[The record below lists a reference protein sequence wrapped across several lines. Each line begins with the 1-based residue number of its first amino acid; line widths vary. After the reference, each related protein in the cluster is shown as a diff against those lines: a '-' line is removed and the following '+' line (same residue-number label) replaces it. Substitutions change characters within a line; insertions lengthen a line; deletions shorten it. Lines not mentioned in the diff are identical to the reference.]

1 MGNSNAQD
9 NTYENNDNKEVDS
22 DGFLLDSD
30 LETEDD
36 DEFDT
41 DEDNEEEEEEEEEF
55 DDIDDAL
62 THRTF
67 QNDETYDDDDDRCT
81 TPPLTPGPTR
91 PPPTPPHRK
100 TSYAGS
106 SVDHRS
112 ELRDRE
118 DVTARRS

>member
-9 NTYENNDNKEVDS
+9 NTYKNYDNKEVDS

-41 DEDNEEEEEEEEEF
+41 DEDNEEEEEEEF

-91 PPPTPPHRK
+91 PPPTPCI
-100 TSYAGS
+100 
-106 SVDHRS
+106 
-112 ELRDRE
+112 DRAA
-118 DVTARRS
+118 VQ